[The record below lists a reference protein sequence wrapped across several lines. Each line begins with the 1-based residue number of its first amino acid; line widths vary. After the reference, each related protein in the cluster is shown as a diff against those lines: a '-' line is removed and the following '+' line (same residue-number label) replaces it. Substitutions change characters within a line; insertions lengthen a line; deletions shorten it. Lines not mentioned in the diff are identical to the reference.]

1 MDGGIPGRAQAF
13 VVGVLLIVIARGL
26 IARRYAAWA
35 TGVVV
40 LAVAGSAAIP
50 HRPYA
55 VALAGASLVALVA
68 LRHDFPARPDP
79 ARLRLA
85 GQIGLVAIGSAVIG
99 GGWDLVTN
107 RHDPAGVGTTVV
119 GYLSTDAP
127 TGWRAWLATFV
138 IAGSVVLAV
147 VVAFLPAAPPK
158 PGSPTDRADVTELAA
173 GGNADSLAPFATRAD
188 KSYVF
193 SPDRRA
199 ALGYRVLFG
208 TALVGGDPVGSIDSA
223 GDAIRAYLDL
233 CTQHGWRPAVLGAS
247 DDMAPLWRRHGMHG
261 LHIGDEA
268 VLAVGEFSL
277 ASRRMRNVR
286 QAVNRTRN
294 AGVTVTIGPLTADL
308 VGDLRPVLDQWLGG
322 RRERG
327 FAMNLDAILSRDPI
341 ACSPSR
347 TRPAARPWRSR
358 GSRSARTARSTR
370 STSRPAALL
379 APNGVAERMI
389 VDVVDYARAHGARE
403 VSLNFAAFRWVFD
416 APGAMARTGAGLLH
430 AFDRWIEIASLNR
443 FCEKFQPR
451 WRARSLLTPSWPQMG
466 WVAAAAVR
474 AELIPRQR
482 TGADAPPVRT
492 PGIATVHRVEEDAA
506 GPDEARGHPP
516 PSTTP
521 TPSRIAPAVAVIGGA
536 SPPRAAAGASGPT
549 QPRGPPAT

>member
-13 VVGVLLIVIARGL
+13 VVGLLFIVIARAL

-40 LAVAGSAAIP
+40 LAVAATAAIP
-50 HRPYA
+50 HHRIA
-55 VALAGASLVALVA
+55 VALAGASVVALVA

-99 GGWDLVTN
+99 GGWDLVAN
-107 RHDPAGVGTTVV
+107 RHDPADVGTTVV

-127 TGWRAWLATFV
+127 TGWRAWLVTFV

-147 VVAFLPAAPPK
+147 VVALLPAAPPRSGG
-158 PGSPTDRADVTELAA
+158 PVDRAEVAELAA
-173 GGNADSLAPFATRAD
+173 RGDADSLAPFATRAD

-208 TALVGGDPVGSIDSA
+208 TALVGGDPVGSVDSA
-223 GDAIRAYLDL
+223 GDAVKAYLDL

-247 DDMAPLWRRHGMHG
+247 DDMAPLWRRYGLHG

-268 VLAVGEFSL
+268 VLAVDEFSL

-308 VGDLRPVLDQWLGG
+308 ASDLRPVLDQWLGG

-327 FAMNLDAILSRDPI
+327 FAMNLDAILVP
-341 ACSPSR
+341 
-347 TRPAARPWRSR
+347 RPDCLFAVAYTAGGAAAAFARFAVCADGSIYTLDVAPR
-358 GSRSARTARSTR
+358 GI
-370 STSRPAALL
+370 L

-416 APGAMARTGAGLLH
+416 APGAMARTGAALLH

-443 FCEKFQPR
+443 FCEKFRPR
-451 WRARSLLTPSWPQMG
+451 WRARSLLTPSWPQIG

-474 AELIPRQR
+474 AELVPRQR
-482 TGADAPPVRT
+482 TGAEAPPVWT
-492 PGIATVHRVEEDAA
+492 PGAQPDQ
-506 GPDEARGHPP
+506 PDERLATAG
-516 PSTTP
+516 TGAAM
-521 TPSRIAPAVAVIGGA
+521 PSRGRIAANARQASTSTAPDTASARPA
-536 SPPRAAAGASGPT
+536 PRPT
-549 QPRGPPAT
+549 ISAP

>member
-1 MDGGIPGRAQAF
+1 MRFVGVRLVATWVALVGSVNLLTSVRPHARLARFAAPMDGGIPGRAQAF
-13 VVGVLLIVIARGL
+13 VVGLLLIVIARAL

-40 LAVAGSAAIP
+40 LAVAASAAIP
-50 HRPYA
+50 HHRIA

-85 GQIGLVAIGSAVIG
+85 GQIGLVAIASAVIG
-99 GGWDLVTN
+99 GGWDLVAN
-107 RHDPAGVGTTVV
+107 RHDPADVGTTVV

-127 TGWRAWLATFV
+127 TGWRAWLVTFV
-138 IAGSVVLAV
+138 IAGSAVLAV

-158 PGSPTDRADVTELAA
+158 PGSPVDRAEVTELAA
-173 GGNADSLAPFATRAD
+173 RGDADSLAPFATRAD

-208 TALVGGDPVGSIDSA
+208 TALVGGDPVGSVDSA
-223 GDAIRAYLDL
+223 GGAVKAYLEL

-247 DDMAPLWRRHGMHG
+247 DDTAPLWRRYGLHG

-268 VLAVGEFSL
+268 VLAVDEFSL

-294 AGVTVTIGPLTADL
+294 AGVTVSIGPLTADL
-308 VGDLRPVLDQWLGG
+308 ATDLRPVLDQWLGG

-327 FAMNLDAILSRDPI
+327 FAMNLDAILAP
-341 ACSPSR
+341 
-347 TRPAARPWRSR
+347 RPDCLFAVAYTAGGEAAAFARFAVCADGSIYTLDVAPR
-358 GSRSARTARSTR
+358 GI
-370 STSRPAALL
+370 L

-416 APGAMARTGAGLLH
+416 APGAMARTGAALLH

-474 AELIPRQR
+474 AELVPRQW
-482 TGADAPPVRT
+482 TGADPPSVRT
-492 PGIATVHRVEEDAA
+492 PGIATVHRD
-506 GPDEARGHPP
+506 DEAAAPD
-516 PSTTP
+516 P
-521 TPSRIAPAVAVIGGA
+521 T
-536 SPPRAAAGASGPT
+536 
-549 QPRGPPAT
+549 

>member
-1 MDGGIPGRAQAF
+1 MAAPIDGGVPGRAQAF
-13 VVGVLLIVIARGL
+13 VVGLLLIVIARGL

-40 LAVAGSAAIP
+40 LAVAASAAIP
-50 HRPYA
+50 HRPFA

-85 GQIGLVAIGSAVIG
+85 GQIGLVAIGSAVVG
-99 GGWDLVTN
+99 GGWDLVAN
-107 RHDPAGVGTTVV
+107 RHDPADVGTTVV

-127 TGWRAWLATFV
+127 TGWRAWVVTFV
-138 IAGSVVLAV
+138 IAGSVVLAL

-158 PGSPTDRADVTELAA
+158 PGGPVDRADVTELAA
-173 GGNADSLAPFATRAD
+173 RGGADSLAPFATRAD

-199 ALGYRVLFG
+199 ALGFRVLFG

-223 GDAIRAYLDL
+223 GDAVKAYLDL
-233 CTQHGWRPAVLGAS
+233 CTRHGWRPAVLGAS
-247 DDMAPLWRRHGMHG
+247 DDTAPLWRRHGMHG

-268 VLAVGEFSL
+268 VLAVDEFSL

-308 VGDLRPVLDQWLGG
+308 VTDLRPVLDQWLGG

-327 FAMNLDAILSRDPI
+327 FAMNLDAILQPRPDCLFAVAYAAGGEAVAFSRFAVCADGSIYTLDVAP
-341 ACSPSR
+341 
-347 TRPAARPWRSR
+347 R
-358 GSRSARTARSTR
+358 GI
-370 STSRPAALL
+370 L

-416 APGAMARTGAGLLH
+416 APGAMARTGAALLH

-474 AELIPRQR
+474 AELVPRQR
-482 TGADAPPVRT
+482 TGADAPPART
-492 PGIATVHRVEEDAA
+492 PGIATVHRDPSDAA
-506 GPDEARGHPP
+506 PGPNEAR
-516 PSTTP
+516 SL
-521 TPSRIAPAVAVIGGA
+521 PAAEHHSHA
-536 SPPRAAAGASGPT
+536 
-549 QPRGPPAT
+549 

>member
-1 MDGGIPGRAQAF
+1 MDGGVPGRAQAY
-13 VVGVLLIVIARGL
+13 VVGVLHIVIARGL

-40 LAVAGSAAIP
+40 LAVAASAAFP
-50 HRPYA
+50 HRPFA
-55 VALAGASLVALVA
+55 VVLAGASLVALVA
-68 LRHDFPARPDP
+68 LRHDFPARADP

-99 GGWDLVTN
+99 GGWDLVAN
-107 RHDPAGVGTTVV
+107 RHDPADVGTRMV

-127 TGWRAWLATFV
+127 TGWRAWLVTLV
-138 IAGSVVLAV
+138 VAGSVVLAV
-147 VVAFLPAAPPK
+147 VVAFLPAAPPR
-158 PGSPTDRADVTELAA
+158 PGSPVDRADVTELAA
-173 GGNADSLAPFATRAD
+173 RGDADSLAPFATRTD

-199 ALGYRVLFG
+199 AIGYRVLFG
-208 TALVGGDPVGSIDSA
+208 TALVGGDPVGSIASA
-223 GDAIRAYLDL
+223 GGAIKAYLDL

-247 DDMAPLWRRHGMHG
+247 DDVATLWRHYGLHG

-268 VLAVGEFSL
+268 VLAVDEFSL

-294 AGVTVTIGPLTADL
+294 AGITVTIGPLTADL
-308 VGDLRPVLDQWLGG
+308 ITDLRPVLDQWLDG

-327 FAMNLDAILSRDPI
+327 FAMNLDAILQP
-341 ACSPSR
+341 
-347 TRPAARPWRSR
+347 RPDCLFAVAYAAGGEAVAFARFAVCADGSIYTLDVAPR
-358 GSRSARTARSTR
+358 GI
-370 STSRPAALL
+370 L

-389 VDVVDYARAHGARE
+389 VDVVDYARSHGARE

-416 APGAMARTGAGLLH
+416 APGAMARTGAALLH

-443 FCEKFQPR
+443 FCEKFQPQ

-474 AELIPRQR
+474 AELVPRQR
-482 TGADAPPVRT
+482 TGSGAPPART
-492 PGIATVHRVEEDAA
+492 PARTVHRDEEDAA
-506 GPDEARGHPP
+506 PVPAEARGLPAAEHH
-516 PSTTP
+516 
-521 TPSRIAPAVAVIGGA
+521 SRA
-536 SPPRAAAGASGPT
+536 
-549 QPRGPPAT
+549 